1 MWKPVE
7 AFGLSYAFGTGHLA
21 RQVLRNLDITV
32 HRGEIVLLTGPSG
45 SGKTTLLTLIG
56 ALRAV
61 QDGSCA
67 VLGHELGRIT
77 DAERIAIRRR
87 IGFIFQDHQLL
98 DFLTARQNVAMALEH
113 DKTCREAVRMQRAA
127 AILSAVGLGHCLD
140 LRPAQL
146 SGGQRQRV
154 AIARAL
160 VRDPDLLL
168 ADEPTAALDRQSGGE
183 VMELVSGLARERGLA
198 VLIVTHDSRI
208 HGVADRILGMED
220 GQIGGRAG
228 NSPFGLK

>member
-1 MWKPVE
+1 MTQLAVARLDKR
-7 AFGLSYAFGTGHLA
+7 FGAH
-21 RQVLRNLDITV
+21 QVLAGLNLDV
-32 HRGEIVLLTGPSG
+32 PAGSLTAILGPSG

-56 ALRAV
+56 ALRAL
-61 QDGSCA
+61 QHGSCA
-67 VLGHELGRIT
+67 VLGRELGRTT

-113 DKTCREAVRMQRAA
+113 DKSSGEADRIQRAS
-127 AILSAVGLGHCLD
+127 AILSAVGLGHCQD

-183 VMELVSGLARERGLA
+183 VMELVSSLARERGLA

-208 HGVADRILGMED
+208 RGVADRILNMED
-220 GQIGGRAG
+220 GQIGEQSA
-228 NSPFGLK
+228 S

>member
-1 MWKPVE
+1 MREPIE
-7 AFGLSYAFGTGHLA
+7 ASRLSYAFGTGPLA
-21 RQVLRNLDITV
+21 RQVLYDLDLTV

-45 SGKTTLLTLIG
+45 SGKSTLLTLVG

-67 VLGHELGRIT
+67 VLGHELAGAA
-77 DAERIAIRRR
+77 DGLMVSIRRR

-98 DFLTARQNVAMALEH
+98 DFLTAIQNVAMALEH
-113 DKTCREAVRMQRAA
+113 DPTSGEADRLRRAA
-127 AILSAVGLGHCLD
+127 MMLRAVDLGHCLH
-140 LRPAQL
+140 LLPAQL

-183 VMELVSGLARERGLA
+183 VMGLVSDLARERGLA

-208 HGVADRILGMED
+208 RGVADRILSIED
-220 GQIGGRAG
+220 GKIGTTRNA
-228 NSPFGLK
+228 L

>member
-1 MWKPVE
+1 MGEPVE
-7 AFGLSYAFGTGHLA
+7 ASHLSYAFGTGRLA
-21 RQVLRNLDITV
+21 RQVLYDLHLTV

-45 SGKTTLLTLIG
+45 SGKTTLLTLVG

-67 VLGHELGRIT
+67 VLGHELAGAA
-77 DAERIAIRRR
+77 DAVRVAIRRR
-87 IGFIFQDHQLL
+87 IGFIFQDHRLL
-98 DFLTARQNVAMALEH
+98 DFLTAVQNVATALEH
-113 DKTCREAVRMQRAA
+113 DPTISEANRMRRAA
-127 AILSAVGLGHCLD
+127 VMLTAVDLGHCLH

-146 SGGQRQRV
+146 SAGQRQRI

-183 VMELVSGLARERGLA
+183 VMELVSELARERGLA
-198 VLIVTHDSRI
+198 VLIVTHNSRI
-208 HGVADRILGMED
+208 RGVADRILSIED
-220 GQIGGRAG
+220 GRIGITD
-228 NSPFGLK
+228 NVL

>member
-1 MWKPVE
+1 MPEPVE
-7 AFGLSYAFGTGHLA
+7 AFGLSYVFGTGRVA
-21 RQVLRNLDITV
+21 RRVLWDLDLTV
-32 HRGEIVLLTGPSG
+32 HRGEVVLLTGPSG

-61 QDGSCA
+61 QHGRCG
-67 VLGHELGRIT
+67 VLGKELAGAT
-77 DAERIAIRRR
+77 EAERVAIRRR

-113 DKTCREAVRMQRAA
+113 DPIGGEADRMRRST
-127 AILSAVGLGHCLD
+127 AILSTVGLGHCLD
-140 LRPAQL
+140 MKPTQL

-160 VRDPDLLL
+160 VRNPELLL
-168 ADEPTAALDRQSGGE
+168 ADEPTASLDRHSGAD
-183 VMELVSGLARERGLA
+183 VMELVCGLARERGLA

-208 HGVADRILGMED
+208 LGVADRILNMED
-220 GQIGGRAG
+220 GQIATVGATA
-228 NSPFGLK
+228 

>member
-1 MWKPVE
+1 MPEPVE
-7 AFGLSYAFGTGHLA
+7 VCGLSYAFGTGRLA
-21 RQVLRNLDITV
+21 RRVLWDLDVTV

-61 QDGSCA
+61 QHGSCA
-67 VLGHELGRIT
+67 VLGNELAGVTEADRV
-77 DAERIAIRRR
+77 AIRRR

-113 DKTCREAVRMQRAA
+113 DPTSGEADRMRRATA
-127 AILSAVGLGHCLD
+127 MLTAVGLSHCLD
-140 LRPAQL
+140 MRPGQL

-183 VMELVSGLARERGLA
+183 VMELVSELARERGLA
-198 VLIVTHDSRI
+198 VLIVTHDARI
-208 HGVADRILGMED
+208 LGVADRILSMED
-220 GQIGGRAG
+220 GQIGR
-228 NSPFGLK
+228 PVTCREP

>member
-1 MWKPVE
+1 M
-7 AFGLSYAFGTGHLA
+7 SYAFGTGRLA
-21 RQVLRNLDITV
+21 RRVLWDLDLTV

-61 QDGSCA
+61 QHGSCA
-67 VLGHELGRIT
+67 VLGHELNGIT
-77 DAERIAIRRR
+77 DAGRVAIRRR

-113 DKTCREAVRMQRAA
+113 DPSSREADRMRRAA
-127 AILSAVGLGHCLD
+127 DILIAVGLGHCLD

-160 VRDPDLLL
+160 VRNPDLLL

-183 VMELVSGLARERGLA
+183 VMELVSELARERGLA
-198 VLIVTHDSRI
+198 VVVVTHDTRI
-208 HGVADRILGMED
+208 LGVADRILSMED
-220 GQIGGRAG
+220 GQIGVAG
-228 NSPFGLK
+228 TMP

>member
-1 MWKPVE
+1 MREPVE
-7 AFGLSYAFGTGHLA
+7 ASGLSYAFGTGRLA
-21 RQVLRNLDITV
+21 RRVLCDLDITV

-61 QDGSCA
+61 QRGSCT
-67 VLGHELGRIT
+67 VLGRELGRST
-77 DAERIAIRRR
+77 DAERVAIRRR
-87 IGFIFQDHQLL
+87 IGFIFQDHHLL
-98 DFLTARQNVAMALEH
+98 DFLTAQQNVAMALEH
-113 DKTCREAVRMQRAA
+113 DPASGEADRMGRAA
-127 AILSAVGLGHCLD
+127 DILSAVGLGHCLD

-183 VMELVSGLARERGLA
+183 VMDLVSGLARERDLA

-208 HGVADRILGMED
+208 LGVADRILGMED
-220 GQIGGRAG
+220 GQIGQPAMCRE
-228 NSPFGLK
+228 

>member
-1 MWKPVE
+1 MREPVE
-7 AFGLSYAFGTGHLA
+7 AAGLSYAFGTGRLA
-21 RQVLRNLDITV
+21 RWVLRDLDITV

-67 VLGHELGRIT
+67 VLGQELGRIT
-77 DAERIAIRRR
+77 EAERTAIRRR
-87 IGFIFQDHQLL
+87 IGFIFQDHHLL

-113 DKTCREAVRMQRAA
+113 DKASGEASRMQRAA

-140 LRPAQL
+140 LRPGQL

-208 HGVADRILGMED
+208 QGVADRVLNMED
-220 GQIGGRAG
+220 GQIGVAAY
-228 NSPFGLK
+228 STP

>member
-1 MWKPVE
+1 MRHPVE
-7 AFGLSYAFGTGHLA
+7 ASELSYTFGLGRLA
-21 RQVLRNLDITV
+21 RHVLSNVDLTV
-32 HRGEIVLLTGPSG
+32 RRGEIVILTGPSG

-61 QDGSCA
+61 QHGSCRI
-67 VLGHELGRIT
+67 LGHELRGTSETTRV
-77 DAERIAIRRR
+77 AIRRR

-113 DKTCREAVRMQRAA
+113 DPGRGEADRLRRAT
-127 AILSAVGLGHCLD
+127 AILRAIDLGQCLD
-140 LRPAQL
+140 LRPAQM

-154 AIARAL
+154 AVARAL

-168 ADEPTAALDRQSGGE
+168 ADEPTAALDRHSGSE
-183 VMELVSGLARERGLA
+183 VMHLISTMAHERGVA

-208 HGVADRILGMED
+208 LDVADRVLGIED
-220 GQIGGRAG
+220 GKLDAVH
-228 NSPFGLK
+228 SMA